1 MKCEMEKQKRV
12 KNGRILVLAFASLV
26 DKGIGR
32 RMNTK
37 TTYFK
42 ILNTNCA
49 EETLKHHD
57 RVRARDASLSLRLP
71 NQREHYFLCLNTF
84 HSRRR

>member
-1 MKCEMEKQKRV
+1 MKARNAKRRKEWRSEV
-12 KNGRILVLAFASLV
+12 RFPFVSSFMIE
-26 DKGIGR
+26 

-49 EETLKHHD
+49 EETMKHHD
-57 RVRARDASLSLRLP
+57 RVREIDA
-71 NQREHYFLCLNTF
+71 T
-84 HSRRR
+84 

>member
-1 MKCEMEKQKRV
+1 M
-12 KNGRILVLAFASLV
+12 LAFALLV
-26 DKGIGR
+26 GKGIE

-57 RVRARDASLSLRLP
+57 RVRAIDASLSLRLP
-71 NQREHYFLCLNTF
+71 NQREHFFCSSTF
-84 HSRRR
+84 RPSRR